1 MLLYD
6 REKHKTVTEI
16 GKEILHKLISDN
28 PDLNVFDNEICIL
41 FKDFNTKETE

>member
-6 REKHKTVTEI
+6 REKHKAVTET

>member
-6 REKHKTVTEI
+6 KEKHADVTKS
-16 GKEILHKLISDN
+16 GKEILLKLISDN